1 MGNYN
6 EIVVT
11 GTVFASQDALACE
24 IKIKNPQKLSSSEG
38 FTELASGLEP
48 PTSSLPMKCATA
60 CATPAFLFCSASQ
73 RQHDNYT
80 INEQRCQ
87 PFFKRNL
94 FEFLKQLKL
103 F

>member
-6 EIVVT
+6 PEIVVT

-48 PTSSLPMKCATA
+48 PTSSLPMKCSATELHQQDKIYII
-60 CATPAFLFCSASQ
+60 TAFIFCQDMLFALAL
-73 RQHDNYT
+73 
-80 INEQRCQ
+80 I
-87 PFFKRNL
+87 L
-94 FEFLKQLKL
+94 
-103 F
+103 